1 MNEGRNRQ
9 EVIQNIE
16 KDEEDVTRMI
26 TRTVRLNMNEEA
38 VPGKK
43 IKTCNEE
50 ALALKIEKGNKLYF
64 LQHNSF

>member
-1 MNEGRNRQ
+1 MNEGINRQ

-43 IKTCNEE
+43 KHVM
-50 ALALKIEKGNKLYF
+50 KK
-64 LQHNSF
+64 H

>member
-1 MNEGRNRQ
+1 MNEEINRR

-26 TRTVRLNMNEEA
+26 TRTVRLSMNEYYMN
-38 VPGKK
+38 

-50 ALALKIEKGNKLYF
+50 ALVLKIEKGNKLYF
-64 LQHNSF
+64 LQHNCF